1 MVDYSQVSNKVN
13 KILDESATVDE
24 SVYEKLLQ
32 TLDQDIRFYESK
44 QKEVSRELEVLHQ
57 QEQEAAFNAK
67 KSLSEA

>member
-57 QEQEAAFNAK
+57 
-67 KSLSEA
+67 